1 MCVISLFAFCS
12 PKGKISDFEQ
22 YSRSHSP
29 VSMDPFDSDDE
40 HRRYDLQ
47 MTEIGNEA
55 FSESDEFL
63 SDIEAEDELYFENP
77 HDIELEINKTPL
89 DTVVQGASNDLDK
102 SGSGSIGSTKKQN
115 RTSLPTVDEM
125 SEEPLPTY
133 SYVTSNMDL
142 NEPHA
147 RLGGILD
154 PSDPQPYK
162 LNAFEQEGV
171 QKQKSSSSL
180 PETGNAAR
188 VNPFVRGRS
197 SIEMMHPSATAYK
210 PEHKM
215 RRRST
220 KHDFSTGAARPK
232 DLHLTRRTSRFQSK
246 FLNDDEFHIIW
257 KPDTP
262 NITTASEPI
271 QKKPSTS
278 TMLPATD
285 PGLPKSTSYDHQ
297 DGNVTSPGSGA
308 TSPTGPADLRL
319 RQKKLL
325 ERVNVAREVA
335 KDQNIKLVQPELSNQ
350 DKRRTL
356 QLASRVVSYRIS
368 KKPRRLD
375 DVVLHAMGSATDS
388 HKQPLPEDSDQPLS
402 PKQKWQKAVL
412 LSANRQEDM
421 KRPSMASIA
430 SSRSEIQPVSIRTI
444 GQRMNKMNK
453 KPFLGSVPQSQS
465 DYNLS
470 ALSKSS
476 PPNKRS
482 MLKTRTTYATINSR
496 TLLEDVA
503 EAENELEKQTTV
515 KNKDIKTATNSSLFV
530 PTGQSNQQDDAK
542 EVTAKSTAS
551 VNNEDSPDALEAA
564 TASFAAIDRPLLLTS
579 SVNTSHKDSSSN
591 DKTTAGTAD
600 EDEFAVSGHGWSGSL
615 HDYDNPISKF
625 NQLYLQ
631 GSGSSMSAS
640 STTSFP
646 EMEPTE
652 NLPGIKFSRSNST
665 DELRSAIQKEF
676 TQIKLRQ
683 SHSSGNLSRP
693 VTESFEKAVVVPVDY
708 QFRSGSNAS
717 DVDANTLHHIRPQS
731 AVSSCSSLESIPS
744 GHNSPQMRP
753 KKASHHY
760 RKSTGHAS
768 PRNSAHLT
776 SPSPLI
782 VSASSVLPQVVSP
795 PPSDDDS
802 RTSLIPHMSSEVTS
816 SFAGLQEHRHN
827 EKNPSNVF
835 Q

>member
-1 MCVISLFAFCS
+1 
-12 PKGKISDFEQ
+12 
-22 YSRSHSP
+22 
-29 VSMDPFDSDDE
+29 MDPFDSDDE

-77 HDIELEINKTPL
+77 HDIELEINKTSL

-115 RTSLPTVDEM
+115 RASLPTVDEM

-133 SYVTSNMDL
+133 SYVTSK
-142 NEPHA
+142 NESNA
-147 RLGGILD
+147 RLERILD

-162 LNAFEQEGV
+162 LNAFEQEGI

-180 PETGNAAR
+180 PETGDAAR
-188 VNPFVRGRS
+188 VNPFIRGRS
-197 SIEMMHPSATAYK
+197 SIEMMRPSATACK

-220 KHDFSTGAARPK
+220 KHDVSIGAARPK
-232 DLHLTRRTSRFQSK
+232 DLHLLRRTSRFHSK
-246 FLNDDEFHIIW
+246 FLDDEFHIIW

-297 DGNVTSPGSGA
+297 DGNATSPGSDT

-375 DVVLHAMGSATDS
+375 DVVLHAMGSAVDS
-388 HKQPLPEDSDQPLS
+388 HKQPSPQDSDQPLS

-412 LSANRQEDM
+412 LSANKQQDM

-430 SSRSEIQPVSIRTI
+430 SSHSEIQPVSIRTI
-444 GQRMNKMNK
+444 GQRMNKMSK

-482 MLKTRTTYATINSR
+482 MLKSRTTYATMNSR
-496 TLLEDVA
+496 TLLEDVV
-503 EAENELEKQTTV
+503 EVDNELEKQTSD
-515 KNKDIKTATNSSLFV
+515 KNKDIKTATKSSLFV
-530 PTGQSNQQDDAK
+530 PTDQSNEQDDVK

-551 VNNEDSPDALEAA
+551 VNNEDSTDALEAA
-564 TASFAAIDRPLLLTS
+564 TTSFAAIDRPLLLTS
-579 SVNTSHKDSSSN
+579 SGNTSCKDSNNNNSN
-591 DKTTAGTAD
+591 DKTTAEMTDG
-600 EDEFAVSGHGWSGSL
+600 DEFAISGHGWSGSL

-665 DELRSAIQKEF
+665 DELRSAIQEEF
-676 TQIKLRQ
+676 TQINLRQ
-683 SHSSGNLSRP
+683 SRSSGNLSRP

-717 DVDANTLHHIRPQS
+717 DVDTNALHHIR
-731 AVSSCSSLESIPS
+731 
-744 GHNSPQMRP
+744 
-753 KKASHHY
+753 K
-760 RKSTGHAS
+760 
-768 PRNSAHLT
+768 
-776 SPSPLI
+776 
-782 VSASSVLPQVVSP
+782 
-795 PPSDDDS
+795 
-802 RTSLIPHMSSEVTS
+802 
-816 SFAGLQEHRHN
+816 
-827 EKNPSNVF
+827 
-835 Q
+835 